1 MDICKDIG
9 FLNLVRIKVA
19 NEAIVPAYVA
29 DADLGAIKE
38 AAEASLCESEFAEP
52 VSRQYPINS
61 KASVWLSAAYFAK
74 TADTRPLTPTGEYI
88 LGNIKAAGELY
99 GIENDVNAILS
110 AYMDKQAEASAET
123 WGWDVGGERKYP
135 LHTEDLT
142 KTAMSYFEQNRDKY
156 PFEMRRAIASN
167 IYKQALAF
175 NLEPS
180 EDVRKE
186 AGAGFPDRSEAIRLL
201 EDRKARVAYT
211 DKEAAAHLESAILAL
226 EVATSDELSEA
237 VDKCASVVEIADKL
251 AGFRYSGRGDMT
263 KLVERP
269 CDAFYQISYKQAE
282 TNDCRYVKLNKVVID
297 CVKLAEA
304 VPMEDLDAVFCKD
317 HFRDQYIS
325 LVNAGKLDKSASTH
339 KVAYTIISQMSQADK
354 NTLEAHLKAL

>member
-19 NEAIVPAYVA
+19 NESIVPAYVA

-38 AAEASLCESEFAEP
+38 AAEGSLCESEFAEP
-52 VSRQYPINS
+52 VGRQYPINS
-61 KASVWLSAAYFAK
+61 KAAVWLSAAYFAK
-74 TADTRPLTPTGEYI
+74 TAEVNELTPTGEYI
-88 LGNIKAAGELY
+88 LGNIKAAAELY
-99 GIENDVNAILS
+99 GIESDVGAILS
-110 AYMDKQAEASAET
+110 AYMSKQAEASTEI
-123 WGWDVGGERKYP
+123 WGWEAGGERKYP
-135 LHTEDLT
+135 LHTTDLT
-142 KTAMSYFEQNRDKY
+142 KTAMDYFGQNRDKY

-186 AGAGFPDRSEAIRLL
+186 AGAGFPDRAEAIRLL
-201 EDRKARVAYT
+201 EDRKDRIQHT
-211 DKEAAAHLESAILAL
+211 DKQAAAHLESAILAL
-226 EVATSDELSEA
+226 EAATSDELSEA
-237 VDKCASVVEIADKL
+237 VDKCASVIEYTDKV
-251 AGFRYSGRGDMT
+251 AGFRYAGRGDMT

-282 TNDCRYVKLNKVVID
+282 DNGSRYVKLNKTIID
-297 CVKLAEA
+297 CVKLAEII
-304 VPMEDLDAVFCKD
+304 PMEDLDAVFCKD
-317 HFRDQYIS
+317 HFRDQYLA
-325 LVNAGKLDKSASTH
+325 LVSAGKLDKSASTH
-339 KVAYTIISQMSQADK
+339 KIAYTIISEMSQSDK